1 VKRVI
6 LESPYRGDVAQ
17 NVAYAQDAAIDC
29 LRRGESPFASHL
41 YFTHFLRDDVP
52 EERALGIAAGLA
64 WRHGAEYAVF
74 YVDLGWSSGMI
85 DALGLYR
92 HEGLPC
98 EKRSL
103 EAWR

>member
-6 LESPYRGDVAQ
+6 LESPYRGDVDR
-17 NVAYAQDAAIDC
+17 NVAYAQEAALDC
-29 LRRGESPFASHL
+29 LRRG
-41 YFTHFLRDDVP
+41 VP

-64 WRHGAEYAVF
+64 WSPLCDYAVF
-74 YVDLGWSSGMI
+74 YEDLGWSDGMWA
-85 DALGLYR
+85 ALSRYVR
-92 HEGLPC
+92 EGIWY

>member
-6 LESPYRGDVAQ
+6 LESPYRGDVDR
-17 NVAYAQDAAIDC
+17 NVAYAQEAALDC
-29 LRRGESPFASHL
+29 LRRGESPIASHL
-41 YFTHFLRDDVP
+41 LFPQFLRDDVP

-64 WRHGAEYAVF
+64 WSPLCDYAVF
-74 YVDLGWSSGMI
+74 YEDLGWSDGMWA
-85 DALGLYR
+85 ALSRYVR
-92 HEGLPC
+92 EGIWY

>member
-6 LESPYRGDVAQ
+6 LESPYRGDVDR
-17 NVAYAQDAAIDC
+17 NVAYAQEAALDC
-29 LRRGESPFASHL
+29 LRRGESPIASHL
-41 YFTHFLRDDVP
+41 LFPQFLRDDVP

-64 WRHGAEYAVF
+64 WRHGAECAVF

-92 HEGLPC
+92 YEGLLC